1 MKEGKYM
8 ATIRKR
14 PNGSF
19 EIKVS
24 CGYDIYGRQHNQYKS
39 YYPEPGMT
47 PRQID
52 KEVNKQAVL
61 FEEECKKGQ
70 ITSAVKFET
79 FAEQWFDEYAK
90 VNLRPTTFSK
100 MRQVTK
106 RIYAAIGHKRMD
118 KITSRDIQMF
128 ITDLIVN
135 GRHMVTGKPL
145 SRKTAIHHLS
155 FISDIFSYA
164 IRMGMLTDNPCSRVV
179 IPKLEQKEKEIYTLD
194 EVKKLFE
201 DLGYEPMWFQV
212 YITLAIY
219 SGFRRSEMLGLEWK
233 DIDFE
238 NSTISVRRTSQYTKE
253 KGIYTDTTKTKRS
266 KRMSKFPPVIMNMLK
281 QFKAE
286 QDAEAAQLGTKWEE
300 HDRLFT
306 KWNGEPMNPQTPY
319 GWFRE
324 FCKHNGFRFC
334 DIHSLRHLHASLL
347 IFEGVDVVAVSADMG
362 HSIVGTTL
370 NLYSHMFQE
379 ARTRNCDAIT
389 NALSFNNEP
398 IEESQDTAESEK
410 TVDIDE
416 GDDEAEEET
425 MSLSM

>member
-1 MKEGKYM
+1 M
-8 ATIRKR
+8 ATIRQRKS
-14 PNGSF
+14 GTY

-24 CGYDIYGRQHNQYKS
+24 CGYDVNGKQVLQFKHWKP
-39 YYPEPGMT
+39 PEGLT
-47 PRQID
+47 KRQIE
-52 KEVNKQAVL
+52 KELQRQAVL
-61 FEEECKKGQ
+61 FEEECKKGK
-70 ITSAVKFET
+70 ITASIKFQT
-79 FAEQWFDEYAK
+79 FAEQWFEEYAK
-90 VNLRPTTFSK
+90 INLRPTSYER
-100 MRQVTK
+100 MRQTTQRV
-106 RIYAAIGHKRMD
+106 YPALGHMKLD
-118 KITSRDIQMF
+118 KITARHIQAF
-128 ITDLIVN
+128 ISDLYVN
-135 GRHMVTGKPL
+135 GKNQRNGKPL
-145 SRKTAIHHLS
+145 SRKTAVHHLS
-155 FISDIFSYA
+155 FISDVFSYA
-164 IRMGMLTDNPCSRVV
+164 IRMGMLTDNPCRRVY
-179 IPKLEQKEKEIYTLD
+179 IPKQEQDEKEIYTLD
-194 EVKKLFE
+194 EVKKL
-201 DLGYEPMWFQV
+201 YESLRNEPLKYQV
-212 YITLAIY
+212 YLLLAIY
-219 SGFRRSEMLGLEWK
+219 SGYRRSEMLGLEWK

-238 NSTISVRRTSQYTKE
+238 HNIIHVRRTSQYTAE
-253 KGIYTDTTKTKRS
+253 KGIYTDTTKTRKS
-266 KRMSKFPPVIMNMLK
+266 KRVSKMPVSIMNLLR

-286 QDAEAAQLGTKWEE
+286 QDTEAKQLGTKWED